1 MDKALQ
7 LYSELIL
14 TQSLPLDQ
22 HPVAVYLTSLSSAHS
37 RRTMRTALHTVAAIL
52 TSGDMDAFQ
61 IDWSALRYQHTTAV
75 RTVLMETYKPAT
87 ANKILSALR
96 GVLREAWQ
104 LGYMSAEDYHRAVA
118 VKAVRG
124 QTLPAGRELLRGE
137 LEALLGACN
146 ADPKPAG
153 IRDGALIASLYTGG
167 LRRAEIVALHLE
179 DYTSDTGRL
188 LVRGKGNKERSVYLP
203 PSAQTYM
210 SRWLALRG
218 DEPGSIF
225 CPINKG
231 GKLQTG
237 GMSDQAVYNMLRKRA
252 DQAGVK
258 AFSPHDIRRTFVSD
272 LLDAGA
278 DISTVSRL
286 AGHSNVTTTARYDRR
301 PEEAKQK
308 AAGLLHV
315 PEPF

>member
-1 MDKALQ
+1 MDHNLTP
-7 LYSELIL
+7 YSELAL
-14 TQSLPLDQ
+14 THTLPLDQ
-22 HPVAVYLTSLSSAHS
+22 HPAAVYLAGLSTEHS
-37 RRTMRTALHTVAAIL
+37 RRTMRSALNTIAVIL
-52 TSGDMDAFQ
+52 TNDAMDAFQ
-61 IDWSALRYQHTTAV
+61 IDWSAMRYQHATAV
-75 RTVLMETYKPAT
+75 RTVLMDTYKPAT
-87 ANKILSALR
+87 ANKMLSALR

-104 LGYMSAEDYHRAVA
+104 LGMMAAEDYHRAAA

-124 QTLPAGRELLRGE
+124 ETLPAGRELLRGE
-137 LEALLGACN
+137 LEALLGTCN

-167 LRRAEIVALHLE
+167 LRRAEIVSLNVE
-179 DYTSDTGRL
+179 DYESGSGRL

-203 PSAQTYM
+203 PSARTYM
-210 SRWLALRG
+210 QRWLTLRG
-218 DEPGSIF
+218 DEPGPIF

-231 GKLQTG
+231 GKLQARG
-237 GMSDQAVYNMLRKRA
+237 LSDQAIYNMLRKRA
-252 DQAGVK
+252 EQAGVK
-258 AFSPHDIRRTFVSD
+258 SFSPHDMRRTFVSD

-286 AGHSNVTTTARYDRR
+286 AGHANVTTTARYDRR